1 MKILI
6 HSLNYAPEVTGI
18 GKYNAEMG
26 EWLAERGH
34 EVRVVTAPPYYPM
47 WEVGEGYSNRTYRH
61 EQVAGTDVWRCPLFV
76 PKRPS
81 GAKRL
86 VHLASFAASSFPVML
101 RQVSWRPDVVMV
113 TGPPLLCV
121 PQARLVARLC
131 GAKTWL
137 HILDFEVDA
146 ALRLGM
152 LRGSILPRLLRRVE
166 HFMMRGIDKVSSISD
181 KMCQRLVK
189 KGIPEDRVYL
199 FPNWADPQFVR
210 PVQRDEKVR
219 REFGARPND
228 VLVLHAGS
236 MGEKLGLEQVLNA
249 AERLRGRAEVKFALV
264 GAGAM
269 CKRLQREAEKRKLDN
284 LRFFPLQPS
293 KRLPLMLAAGDIH
306 LVVQRREAA
315 DLVMP
320 SKLTNILAAG
330 RASIATVEQ
339 DTAVYNVLN
348 GYDCGVTIPPESA
361 AELTASIAALAD
373 DAELRESLG
382 RNARNYAEAFLQRD
396 RILSAFEAELQQL
409 GKARQEDDLLPENWS
424 SYYESPA
431 AHNGHAHNGHKE
443 GDSLWAN
450 DTHRSRSSASSA
462 KRRQA

>member
-6 HSLNYAPEVTGI
+6 YSLNYAPEVTGI
-18 GKYNAEMG
+18 GKYNGEMG
-26 EWLAERGH
+26 EWLAKRGH

-47 WEVGEGYSNRTYRH
+47 WEVGKGYSNQTYGR

-86 VHLASFAASSFPVML
+86 AHLASFAASSFPVML
-101 RQVSWRPDVVMV
+101 RQISWRPDVVMV
-113 TGPPLLCV
+113 TAPPLVCV
-121 PQARLVARLC
+121 PLARLVARLC

-146 ALRLGM
+146 ALQLGM
-152 LRGSILPRLLRRVE
+152 LRGTGVPPLLHEVE
-166 HFMMRGIDKVSSISD
+166 HFMMRGIDKVSSISE
-181 KMCQRLVK
+181 KMCQRVLK

-199 FPNWADPQFVR
+199 FPNWADPQVVR

-219 REFGARPND
+219 REFGARLND

-236 MGEKLGLEQVLNA
+236 MGEKLGLELVLNA
-249 AERLRGRAEVKFALV
+249 AERLRGRREVKFALV
-264 GAGAM
+264 GTGAVR
-269 CKRLQREAEKRKLDN
+269 KRLQRVAEERRLDN

-330 RASIATVEQ
+330 RPSIATVDQ
-339 DTAVYNVLN
+339 DTAVYKVLN
-348 GYDCGVTIPPESA
+348 GHDCGVTIPPESA

-373 DAELRESLG
+373 DAEWRENLG
-382 RNARNYAEAFLQRD
+382 RNARRYAEAFLQKD
-396 RILSAFEAELQQL
+396 RILSDFEAQLQQL
-409 GKARQEDDLLPENWS
+409 AKVKFDHSTNGALRLRQ
-424 SYYESPA
+424 
-431 AHNGHAHNGHKE
+431 GM
-443 GDSLWAN
+443 
-450 DTHRSRSSASSA
+450 
-462 KRRQA
+462 